1 MKASNVV
8 DTNEV
13 PESKGLGQWVFFAK
27 ESCGSK
33 DFIPI

>member
-13 PESKGLGQWVFFAK
+13 PESKGLGQRVFVAK
-27 ESCGSK
+27 ESRCSK
-33 DFIPI
+33 GFMHI